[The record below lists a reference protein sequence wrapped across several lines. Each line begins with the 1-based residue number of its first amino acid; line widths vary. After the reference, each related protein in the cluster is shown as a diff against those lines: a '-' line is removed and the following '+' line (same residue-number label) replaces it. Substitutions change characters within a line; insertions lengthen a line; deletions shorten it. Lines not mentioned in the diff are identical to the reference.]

1 MGRIVAPAECENSIM
16 ADVSVR
22 IATEA
27 DAPAVGRLGESL
39 VQQHAAFDAR
49 RFVWPDD
56 SSTYAEF
63 LRREMHDDN
72 AVVLVAERDGRIVG
86 YVFAS
91 IEPASLKELRA
102 ASGFVHDI
110 VVEEHQRHASVGTRL
125 ITAAIDWLR
134 GQGAVRVMLWSAT
147 QNAAA
152 QRLFARLG
160 FRPTMVEMTKEL
172 SEP

>member
-1 MGRIVAPAECENSIM
+1 M
-16 ADVSVR
+16 ADLIVR
-22 IATEA
+22 TATEA
-27 DAPAVGRLGESL
+27 DAPALGRLGEAL
-39 VQQHAAFDAR
+39 VQQHAAFDVR

-63 LRREMHDDN
+63 LRGEMRDDD
-72 AVVLVAERDGRIVG
+72 AIVLVAERGGRLVG

-102 ASGFVHDI
+102 TSGFVHDI
-110 VVEEHQRHASVGTRL
+110 LVEEHERQASVGTGL

-134 GQGAVRVMLWSAT
+134 GRGAVRVMLWSAT
-147 QNAAA
+147 QNTPAR
-152 QRLFARLG
+152 RLFARLG

-172 SEP
+172 SEA